1 MIVAGWVLIVGR
13 LPGYSCK
20 FSETYPRNRFPGPV
34 ARHATTTASTIT
46 NQHLAVFHM
55 QLLILNGPNLN
66 LLGRREPGI
75 YGTRSFDDYLP
86 ELRATFPEVTIE
98 YFQSNHEGELLDKL
112 HEVGYTYHGIVLNAG
127 GYTHTSVAL
136 ADAVA
141 AINTPVI
148 EVHLSNLHAREEFR
162 QRSLLGKHCVGS
174 ISGFKLESYRLAV
187 QYFES
192 LRPRRV
198 GFKV

>member
-1 MIVAGWVLIVGR
+1 MHI
-13 LPGYSCK
+13 
-20 FSETYPRNRFPGPV
+20 
-34 ARHATTTASTIT
+34 
-46 NQHLAVFHM
+46 
-55 QLLILNGPNLN
+55 LILNGPNLN

-86 ELRATFPEVTIE
+86 ELRSAFPELTIE
-98 YFQSNHEGELLDKL
+98 YFQSNHEGAILDKL

-127 GYTHTSVAL
+127 GYTHTSVAI

-141 AINTPVI
+141 GINTPVI

-162 QRSLLGKHCVGS
+162 QKSLLGKHCVGS

-187 QYFES
+187 QYFDS
-192 LRPRRV
+192 LRPKRM
-198 GFKV
+198 GFKVSKGE